1 MVSLPAAVSS
11 WPGVHGCHLLVLL
24 SLPTTEPL
32 RVGTGPISFLYTQ
45 PLPYHMCAE
54 WHPVL
59 APPSCLFATS
69 IDFPI
74 GNQKLYGGWA
84 SWCKDGSP
92 RSCHCKRLPRALP
105 PTPPLP
111 ADSPFPEHPTSSET
125 KAKNAEGPLGHVT
138 ASGWAPGITTGMSGS
153 WQVARTCPC
162 GCPWGVGGGKEWAVS
177 REPPWEVLS
186 PTKRMVGPSTP
197 QPSFCIRKLFWLS
210 LPGMGQEPDLK
221 R

>member
-1 MVSLPAAVSS
+1 MSLPAAVSS

-105 PTPPLP
+105 PPPAPCRLPLP
-111 ADSPFPEHPTSSET
+111 RAS
-125 KAKNAEGPLGHVT
+125 HVIRNK
-138 ASGWAPGITTGMSGS
+138 SQECRGAPGACDSIWLGSRNHHRHVWELAGGQDMSLRLPMG
-153 WQVARTCPC
+153 C
-162 GCPWGVGGGKEWAVS
+162 GRW
-177 REPPWEVLS
+177 
-186 PTKRMVGPSTP
+186 
-197 QPSFCIRKLFWLS
+197 
-210 LPGMGQEPDLK
+210 
-221 R
+221 